1 MEPGILMSV
10 MTSWMPRTLLK
21 NSDGLVGVEGSD
33 HCVAA
38 AFQNG
43 RLGRGEKPKVSRMP
57 MPSPASK
64 RSMLARCPAQDRKYS
79 LIRYSSSTVRII
91 MRLEQVEH
99 AFVPP
104 RQTYS
109 DDSQDNW

>member
-1 MEPGILMSV
+1 MSV

-64 RSMLARCPAQDRKYS
+64 RSMLARCPAPGSQILAYQILVLDCKNN
-79 LIRYSSSTVRII
+79 
-91 MRLEQVEH
+91 H
-99 AFVPP
+99 AT
-104 RQTYS
+104 RTG
-109 DDSQDNW
+109 